1 MSGESAKLKTYTAWL
16 PRGLKQ
22 KVPRRLSKG
31 VSMLSHK
38 SFNSLLLICIL
49 FAQLA
54 KEPAQN
60 ASNALG
66 VKPAVAA
73 QMQDT
78 MEKKIPINSQTIGI
92 KSYAKSYPTD
102 AVSYYQEKQ
111 KTLIVALMTNNH

>member
-1 MSGESAKLKTYTAWL
+1 
-16 PRGLKQ
+16 
-22 KVPRRLSKG
+22 
-31 VSMLSHK
+31 MLSHK
-38 SFNSLLLICIL
+38 SLNSLLLVCIL
-49 FAQLA
+49 FAQIA

-73 QMQDT
+73 QTQDT
-78 MEKKIPINSQTIGI
+78 VEKKSPFKSQNIGI
-92 KSYAKSYPTD
+92 KGYGKSYPTD